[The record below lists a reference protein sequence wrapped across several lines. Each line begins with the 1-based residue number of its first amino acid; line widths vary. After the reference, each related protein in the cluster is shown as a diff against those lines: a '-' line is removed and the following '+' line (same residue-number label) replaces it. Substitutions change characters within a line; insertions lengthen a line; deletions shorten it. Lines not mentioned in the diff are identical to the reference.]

1 MLNKEQIESVYEK
14 LKIERNKLIVEKNN
28 AKDLKKEKE
37 VINAIEKLEIE
48 ITLLECIL
56 EC

>member
-28 AKDLKKEKE
+28 AKNLKKEKE
-37 VINAIEKLEIE
+37 VIDAIEKLEIE

-56 EC
+56 EY

>member
-28 AKDLKKEKE
+28 AKNLKKEKE
-37 VINAIEKLEIE
+37 VIDAIEKLEIE
-48 ITLLECIL
+48 ITLLEVIL
-56 EC
+56 EK

>member
-37 VINAIEKLEIE
+37 VIDAIEKLEIE
-48 ITLLECIL
+48 ITLLEVIL
-56 EC
+56 EK

>member
-1 MLNKEQIESVYEK
+1 MLSKEQIESVYEK
-14 LKIERNKLIVEKNN
+14 LKIDKNELIEEKNN

-37 VINAIEKLEIE
+37 VIDTIEKLEIE